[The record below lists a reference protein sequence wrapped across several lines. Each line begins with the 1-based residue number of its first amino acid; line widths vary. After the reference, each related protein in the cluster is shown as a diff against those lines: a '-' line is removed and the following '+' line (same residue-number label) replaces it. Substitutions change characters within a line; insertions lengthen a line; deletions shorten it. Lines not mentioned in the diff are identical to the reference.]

1 MITHGGESFS
11 LSFEPDV
18 DVFTIFGVL
27 DIRPTH
33 FGHEAQMFSPQPAKS
48 AVQSV
53 KQSANVGRERIF
65 LIMMDFVWGLSMSTE
80 DCICNMGLG
89 CFEWVHYQNGVII
102 GVEDTTIIIAV
113 LISIPTPI
121 AVE

>member
-1 MITHGGESFS
+1 MITYGGESFS

-33 FGHEAQMFSPQPAKS
+33 FGHEAQIVFSTTGKERSAK
-48 AVQSV
+48 
-53 KQSANVGRERIF
+53 RETKCQCRQGK
-65 LIMMDFVWGLSMSTE
+65 DFSDHDGFFMGLSMSTE

-89 CFEWVHYQNGVII
+89 CFEWVHYQKR
-102 GVEDTTIIIAV
+102 DH
-113 LISIPTPI
+113 PWC
-121 AVE
+121 